1 MSCTIGFRWRVLHG
15 RELSSESSEMPATRD
30 GVVGKGT
37 GNLLCACGADARTVV
52 VGFIPETPLL
62 DSASCDMSALDECM

>member
-1 MSCTIGFRWRVLHG
+1 
-15 RELSSESSEMPATRD
+15 MPATRD